1 MPYCEVS
8 KLARGVHSQD
18 VYRVPDGRKYCAS
31 MGSRCFPCL
40 FPISW
45 QKLITAKAFVQRRAG
60 ARPSAVLHPE
70 IRRDR
75 PATRPGC
82 GSSGLWCPL
91 TPYTKHPTSHGHHA
105 SGGQSSSDGDGA
117 GGASA
122 ACSGGCVSGSAMA
135 LCALWLAVTLRSHST
150 ELVDGMSLIVFQSC
164 GTSYVVA

>member
-40 FPISW
+40 FPMCW
-45 QKLITAKAFVQRRAG
+45 QKMISTTMSVRPRSRRFG
-60 ARPSAVLHPE
+60 TRPSATSRRLHSPKW
-70 IRRDR
+70 
-75 PATRPGC
+75 PATWPES
-82 GSSGLWCPL
+82 GSKRVTCPL
-91 TPYTKHPTSHGHHA
+91 TPYTEHPTRHGHYA
-105 SGGQSSSDGDGA
+105 SGGQSSSDAEGA

-122 ACSGGCVSGSAMA
+122 ACSGARVSGSAMA
-135 LCALWLAVTLRSHST
+135 LCAPWWAVTLRSHST

-164 GTSYVVA
+164 GTS

>member
-1 MPYCEVS
+1 MRYCEVS

-45 QKLITAKAFVQRRAG
+45 QKTRQERSRPAPYW
-60 ARPSAVLHPE
+60 RPSAVLPPIFE
-70 IRRDR
+70 QIGLLQG
-75 PATRPGC
+75 PIVPQLGYSVSC
-82 GSSGLWCPL
+82 GPL
-91 TPYTKHPTSHGHHA
+91 THYTEHPIRHGHHA

-122 ACSGGCVSGSAMA
+122 ACSGGGVSGSAMA
-135 LCALWLAVTLRSHST
+135 LCAPWLAVTLRSHST

-164 GTSYVVA
+164 GTS

>member
-1 MPYCEVS
+1 MRYCEVS
-8 KLARGVHSQD
+8 KLAGGVHSQD

-45 QKLITAKAFVQRRAG
+45 QKTRPKSVRVQRRIG
-60 ARPSAVLHPE
+60 CVLASV
-70 IRRDR
+70 RC
-75 PATRPGC
+75 PAPAQIGPLQGPIVPQLGYSVSC
-82 GSSGLWCPL
+82 GPL
-91 TPYTKHPTSHGHHA
+91 THYTEHPIRHGHHA

-122 ACSGGCVSGSAMA
+122 ACSGGGVSGSAMA
-135 LCALWLAVTLRSHST
+135 LCAPWLAVTLRSHST

-164 GTSYVVA
+164 GTS

>member
-1 MPYCEVS
+1 MRYCEVS

-40 FPISW
+40 FPISC

-75 PATRPGC
+75 PP
-82 GSSGLWCPL
+82 
-91 TPYTKHPTSHGHHA
+91 HGPV
-105 SGGQSSSDGDGA
+105 
-117 GGASA
+117 A
-122 ACSGGCVSGSAMA
+122 AQVGYRVP
-135 LCALWLAVTLRSHST
+135 
-150 ELVDGMSLIVFQSC
+150 
-164 GTSYVVA
+164 

>member
-40 FPISW
+40 FPIWW
-45 QKLITAKAFVQRRAG
+45 QKLITARSPAPSWLAG
-60 ARPSAVLHPE
+60 VRPLSCTLRFAEIARHTARLRLKWVIVSPN
-70 IRRDR
+70 
-75 PATRPGC
+75 T
-82 GSSGLWCPL
+82 
-91 TPYTKHPTSHGHHA
+91 YTEHPTRHGHHA

-122 ACSGGCVSGSAMA
+122 ACSGGGVSGSAMA
-135 LCALWLAVTLRSHST
+135 LCAPWLAVTLRSHST

-164 GTSYVVA
+164 GTSKVGA